1 LIFLQEHSLH
11 REMRLKE
18 EAIVFRDREQAGIEL
33 AHLLASKYKALKPL
47 VVGVP
52 RGGVEVAYY
61 VAQLLEADLE
71 VIVSKKLPYPG
82 NKEYGFGA
90 VAEDGTVYIAEG
102 RSEALSPE
110 TIDTIVNRQLLE
122 IQSRIE
128 KYRKG
133 KPLQNMEGRTVILVD
148 DGIATGVT
156 LVPLVQLCKKN
167 KAAKVVI
174 AAPVSGKSFDK
185 NLWEADEIEIVVK
198 PEPFYAVGQVYEKFG
213 DFPDEE
219 LLKLLAQSE
228 AP

>member
-1 LIFLQEHSLH
+1 
-11 REMRLKE
+11 MRLKD
-18 EAIVFRDREQAGIEL
+18 EAIVFRDRKEAGMEL
-33 AHLLASKYKALKPL
+33 ARLLVTKYKVFKPL
-47 VVGVP
+47 IVGVP

-90 VAEDGTVYIAEG
+90 VAEDGTAYIAEG

-110 TIDTIVNRQLLE
+110 TIDTIVNQQLLE

-148 DGIATGVT
+148 FKLNETYMVTVNNKQEVEIPLADGTLDGT
-156 LVPLVQLCKKN
+156 LV
-167 KAAKVVI
+167 I
-174 AAPVSGKSFDK
+174 
-185 NLWEADEIEIVVK
+185 
-198 PEPFYAVGQVYEKFG
+198 
-213 DFPDEE
+213 
-219 LLKLLAQSE
+219 
-228 AP
+228 